1 MQTLLPFPFTPFP
14 LAYTLFNPLRTCAR
28 IFYVPES
35 TARGVGRGTAWTR
48 LLSGRFQSRSLSLG
62 FSFSRT
68 GDFRH
73 CWFIIIQHECLLVCV
88 SLFVC
93 VCVWDG
99 VLVYIKLLPTSKYF
113 NFAVRFAAVLAF
125 QCFLPGQSLAPK
137 PLSCVCVCV
146 YGCVCAEGGCLG
158 SSLMP

>member
-35 TARGVGRGTAWTR
+35 TARGLGRGTAWTR
-48 LLSGRFQSRSLSLG
+48 LLSGRQVPVSVSQSRFQFQSHWR
-62 FSFSRT
+62 FPA
-68 GDFRH
+68 
-73 CWFIIIQHECLLVCV
+73 LLVYYNSCEPCSCV
-88 SLFVC
+88 SFCVC

-146 YGCVCAEGGCLG
+146 CMTVCVPRG
-158 SSLMP
+158 MPWL